1 MTQHAKPRLIAD
13 IGGTNARFALLD
25 PDGTIHSQKTL
36 SCTEQP
42 DFVSAV
48 KVYLATAGQS
58 QIAEAA
64 IAIANPVNGDLIRM
78 TNHNWT
84 FSIEASRQALGFERL
99 LLRNDFT
106 ALAMSL
112 PFLPPADCHQI
123 GGIASTE
130 RQTLAVLGPGTGL
143 GVSGLLPCGESR
155 WVAVAGEGGHVSVS
169 PGDARECDILQ
180 VCWSKFGHVSA
191 ERLISGMGLQNL
203 FAALCELDG
212 KPAAT
217 LSPADISSRALAQ
230 ACETCEEALAV
241 FCALLGSVSG
251 NLALTL
257 GATGGVYIGGGIVP
271 RLGEYFA
278 TTDFRTRFEDKGRF
292 RDYLS
297 AIPVYVIHNPHPAL
311 IGVSHCFDEEAPAQ

>member
-1 MTQHAKPRLIAD
+1 MTQQAQHRLIAD

-25 PDGTIHSQKTL
+25 LAGNIHSQLTL
-36 SCTEQP
+36 PCAEQA

-48 KVYLATAGQS
+48 RAYLQQVGS
-58 QIAEAA
+58 PRIAEAA
-64 IAIANPVNGDLIRM
+64 VAIANPVSGDLIRM

-84 FSIEASRQALGFERL
+84 FSIEDSRQALGLERL

-112 PFLPPADCHQI
+112 PFLPEADCRQI
-123 GGIASTE
+123 GGTPSPG

-143 GVSGLLPCGESR
+143 GVSGLLPAGETH

-169 PGDARECDILQ
+169 PGDARECDILK

-203 FAALCELDG
+203 HAAICQLDG
-212 KPAAT
+212 QPESNLT
-217 LSPADISSRALAQ
+217 PADISSRALAQ
-230 ACETCEEALAV
+230 ADETCEEALAV

-271 RLGEYFA
+271 RLGDYFA

-311 IGVSHCFDEEAPAQ
+311 IGVSHCFEEAGVA